1 MAYEKL
7 EIAINEGAPFR
18 QAWTKTNWYKTVR
31 AKAKELNAINH
42 MLMEDTADESINSN
56 EESSTEQFMPLA
68 INDFE
73 EVAASSSSSS
83 SSSVESYTTTIHDEG
98 YNSSPS
104 PLEITSEDTEAANI
118 RKKRVSAADSDILKK
133 KRNAMRELKRLAD
146 NKQAKMQKSDRS
158 NVFPFT
164 STSTE
169 RSPDQLYHS
178 DDESLKASADK
189 LRG

>member
-1 MAYEKL
+1 M
-7 EIAINEGAPFR
+7 
-18 QAWTKTNWYKTVR
+18 R

-42 MLMEDTADESINSN
+42 MLMEDTADESISSN
-56 EESSTEQFMPLA
+56 MESSSEQFMPLD
-68 INDFE
+68 IKDFE

-83 SSSVESYTTTIHDEG
+83 LSSSSSSSSVESYTSIHDEA

-104 PLEITSEDTEAANI
+104 PLEITSEDTTEAANI
-118 RKKRVSAADSDILKK
+118 RRKRVSAADSDILKK
-133 KRNAMRELKRLAD
+133 KRNAMRELKRLSD
-146 NKQAKMQKSDRS
+146 NKLAKMQKSDRS